1 MGVAKAISR
10 ATVNFSFDDMDR
22 AALARALGPA
32 LRPKLE
38 PRKQA
43 PEEKAPGWGKETGE
57 TEGVGDEAGGK
68 QQGSPHGEHHPLQ
81 HFLGGQGPVVHAPH
95 RSQQRCGALLAQE
108 RDAEDRGQKDQG
120 DGGKGTDGT
129 AHFDK
134 DNHFDN
140 GDNEEKHGQ
149 HGHGGLR
156 GARRQK
162 DRRRTMGAG
171 PGNLKRRPVNRV
183 ADSTDSFELDPKAR
197 LYLCLAAVAEGTVIS
212 YGALAAQAGVPR
224 GARWAGREL
233 RQLPQGSALPWHRV
247 LRSDGFLALP
257 GSAGD
262 RQRKALLAEGHHLK
276 ATARGWRL
284 VPPIAWSP
292 YA

>member
-10 ATVNFSFDDMDR
+10 AAINFPFDNVDG
-22 AALARALGPA
+22 AALARAFGRA
-32 LRPKLE
+32 LRPKLD
-38 PRKQA
+38 PRQQTL
-43 PEEKAPGWGKETGE
+43 EEKASGWGKEAGE
-57 TEGVGDEAGGK
+57 AEGVGNEAGGQ
-68 QQGSPHGEHHPLQ
+68 QQGPAHGEHHPLQ
-81 HFLGGQGPVVHAPH
+81 HFLSGYAPVVHAPH
-95 RSQQRCGALLAQE
+95 GAQQRSRALLAQK
-108 RDAEDRGQKDQG
+108 RNAEDRGQKDQG
-120 DGGKGTDGT
+120 DGGKGADGT

-156 GARRQK
+156 GARRQR

-171 PGNLKRRPVNRV
+171 SGNLKRRPVNRV
-183 ADSTDSFELDPKAR
+183 ADGTDSFELDRKAR

-233 RQLPQGSALPWHRV
+233 RQLPKGSALPWHRV
-247 LRSDGFLALP
+247 LRSDGFLGLP

-262 RQRKALLAEGHHLK
+262 RQRKALLAEGHRLR